1 LSVRL
6 YTQFL
11 LYNVA
16 MRAYGR
22 RLQLTGGSTLIVSL
36 PKVWIEQF
44 GLGKGDEVLLIAP
57 ASGPLSVIPADAAL
71 EEGVLVLKE
80 GATLDQAVRSLISLY
95 LAGYSSIAIRL
106 DGASP
111 GILRGIK
118 EMARRWLAGVE
129 VVDERLDGMVLN
141 VVQLHRDLPP
151 KQVISRMGTLTSGMV
166 QDSLS
171 LLAEPSREE
180 VHDLIDR
187 DDEVDRFYHYMVRLT
202 NLSVIDPRIL
212 EPLEVE
218 GPQLLL
224 SYTLVARSIE
234 RVADHATNIAML
246 ALEGELDVSSFEEF
260 YRRSFGSTTHFRRS
274 VELVLEPDVERA
286 QALLEET
293 SDYLRELERS
303 FVRALERGLHVGSQV
318 ALRVLYDNVKRVVEY
333 STDIAEVSL
342 NLSFPRPRFVRRA
355 P

>member
-1 LSVRL
+1 
-6 YTQFL
+6 
-11 LYNVA
+11 
-16 MRAYGR
+16 MRSYSR
-22 RLQLTGGSTLIVSL
+22 RLQVTGGSTLIVSL
-36 PKVWIEQF
+36 PKEWAGRF
-44 GLGKGDEVLLIAP
+44 GLGKGDEVLLVAS

-71 EEGVLVLKE
+71 EEGVLVLDE

-106 DGASP
+106 DGAAP

-118 EMARRWLAGVE
+118 ETARRWLAGVE

-151 KQVISRMGTLTSGMV
+151 KQVISRMGTIASGMV

-171 LLAEPSREE
+171 LLAEPSRDE

-202 NLSVIDPRIL
+202 NLSSIDPRIL
-212 EPLEVE
+212 EPLGVE

-234 RVADHATNIAML
+234 RIADHATNIAML
-246 ALEGELDVSSFEEF
+246 ALEGELDVTSFDDF
-260 YRRSFGSTTHFRRS
+260 YRHSFGSTTHFRRS
-274 VELVLEPDVERA
+274 VELVLEPDAERA

-293 SDYLRELERS
+293 SEYLRELERH
-303 FVRALERGLHVGSQV
+303 FVRTIERRMPVGTQV

-333 STDIAEVSL
+333 STDIAEVGL
-342 NLSFPRPRFVRRA
+342 NLSFPRPRIVRRPA
-355 P
+355 